1 MDPWP
6 SPVRTI
12 CLNFDRGGYESSR
25 YGTLS
30 NISPKHYPNVKKT
43 MTVLSLTRTNMN
55 NRQCSGW
62 FLVLSLNEGFHK
74 WSGVPPVLIIFFWRF
89 SVKSTI
95 QLLGY
100 PHDYGKPLQMLS
112 QPRFQNP
119 PQALLQ
125 GRTTWAGGT
134 GWQQLR
140 RRPDRLRCWNIQ
152 SINGWF

>member
-43 MTVLSLTRTNMN
+43 MTVLSLTRTNIN

-74 WSGVPPVLIIFFWRF
+74 WSGVPPVLIIFFEDFRW
-89 SVKSTI
+89 
-95 QLLGY
+95 
-100 PHDYGKPLQMLS
+100 S
-112 QPRFQNP
+112 QPSSCWGTPMTMENP
-119 PQALLQ
+119 CRCCPSRVSKIRPKRCCKAAPLELVEL
-125 GRTTWAGGT
+125 AGSSSAGDLTGFDAGT
-134 GWQQLR
+134 SNL
-140 RRPDRLRCWNIQ
+140 
-152 SINGWF
+152 